1 MLECQSCLKCPS
13 SQPNLRLLR
22 VRMLVFCLCLFL
34 CVCICLQREEQLK
47 EEARVEGQDTCAR
60 AKTVCYSCALGDFGH
75 SYILSQHEES
85 RSGVAHQGAEFVAPE
100 VKDGRVSTMAS
111 DIFSAGKILE
121 ELLNLSESFGEA
133 FEKEPKFMVRKLR
146 GLANLMCSPSPS
158 ERPTALRSCQK
169 LDTLGESI
177 N

>member
-85 RSGVAHQGAEFVAPE
+85 RSGVAHQGAEFVAP
-100 VKDGRVSTMAS
+100 G
-111 DIFSAGKILE
+111 FS
-121 ELLNLSESFGEA
+121 LSPPHTSKPLPLIYLSIYLFD
-133 FEKEPKFMVRKLR
+133 FLSI
-146 GLANLMCSPSPS
+146 C
-158 ERPTALRSCQK
+158 RSIYLHC
-169 LDTLGESI
+169 I
-177 N
+177 AVVHY